1 MTNYYRNMTLG
12 KSLRLRRIF
21 ANGRAL
27 IVPLDHRTEY
37 PVPLVRSVARSGADA
52 VALSPGVLERVIED
66 LAGLAVILRLNG
78 LKRTSQLV
86 SVQGALEMGA
96 EAVLLRVDAHDARD
110 LERLGQVTED
120 ARRLGMPI
128 ITEIMGED
136 LPAVVTIAAEYGAD
150 AIQMQ
155 IMGNFAEFR
164 QTVRTA
170 GRPVLA
176 SAGNPGSVGHLLRVR
191 ERLPG
196 VGRAGRGDRAA
207 ARDRAG
213 RNQRAGASR
222 RFRGRGTGHR
232 GSGAGCGAG
241 IAETRAAIN

>member
-1 MTNYYRNMTLG
+1 MTLG

-37 PVPLVRSVARSGADA
+37 PAPLVRSVARSGADA

-136 LPAVVTIAAEYGAD
+136 LPAVATIAAEYGAD

-176 SAGNPGSVGHLLRVR
+176 SAGDPGSVSHLLGFVNDCL
-191 ERLPG
+191 E
-196 VGRAGRGDRAA
+196 
-207 ARDRAG
+207 
-213 RNQRAGASR
+213 
-222 RFRGRGTGHR
+222 
-232 GSGAGCGAG
+232 SGAQGVVIEPQPETVLAG
-241 IAETRAAIN
+241 INALVHQGVSVAEALAVAEAERVAAPE

>member
-1 MTNYYRNMTLG
+1 
-12 KSLRLRRIF
+12 
-21 ANGRAL
+21 
-27 IVPLDHRTEY
+27 
-37 PVPLVRSVARSGADA
+37 

-96 EAVLLRVDAHDARD
+96 EAVLLRVDAHDGRD

-136 LPAVVTIAAEYGAD
+136 LPAVATIAAEYGAD

-155 IMGNFAEFR
+155 LMGNFAEFH

-176 SAGNPGSVGHLLRVR
+176 SAGNPGSVSHLLEFVNGCL
-191 ERLPG
+191 E
-196 VGRAGRGDRAA
+196 
-207 ARDRAG
+207 
-213 RNQRAGASR
+213 AGAQ
-222 RFRGRGTGHR
+222 GVVIEPQPETVL
-232 GSGAGCGAG
+232 AG
-241 IAETRAAIN
+241 INALVHQGVSVAEALAVAEAERVAAPK

>member
-1 MTNYYRNMTLG
+1 MTLG

-27 IVPLDHRTEY
+27 IIPLDHRTEY
-37 PVPLVRSVARSGADA
+37 PAQLVRSVARSGADA
-52 VALSPGVLERVIED
+52 VALSPGALERVIED

-136 LPAVVTIAAEYGAD
+136 LPAVATIAAEYGAD
-150 AIQMQ
+150 ALQMQ

-176 SAGNPGSVGHLLRVR
+176 SAGNPGSVGHLLEFVNGCL
-191 ERLPG
+191 ESGAQG
-196 VGRAGRGDRAA
+196 VVIEPQPEIVLAGIHALVHQGVSLAEALVVAA
-207 ARDRAG
+207 AER
-213 RNQRAGASR
+213 
-222 RFRGRGTGHR
+222 
-232 GSGAGCGAG
+232 
-241 IAETRAAIN
+241 IAAPE